1 MRESTDWYSV
11 AVFLE
16 QFAEFLASN
25 DAEISVDDK
34 GHVYLNITDVASHV
48 RIGSGSVLN
57 DSTMSRLSERCM
69 RRL

>member
-48 RIGSGSVLN
+48 RRCQDCLN
-57 DSTMSRLSERCM
+57 GV
-69 RRL
+69 